1 MSGAKEIRSKIK
13 SIKSTQ
19 KITRAMEMVAASKMR
34 KSQERMRAS
43 RPYAERIRDVISH
56 LATGQLEYQHPYLIE
71 RPVKNIGL
79 IVISTDRGLCGGLN
93 VNLFRVLVQK
103 MKAWH
108 DQKIPIEV
116 CTIGRKAEIFFRR
129 SGGNILASI
138 SHLGDKPGIQ
148 DIIGTVKLMM
158 DAYDEERIDQL
169 YLMNNEFVNTM
180 TQKPRIEML
189 LPVLEKPQVTK
200 PTTGFTAEKEKYSW
214 DYIYEPEPKALLDA
228 LLLRYLESLVYQGV
242 IENGASEQAARMVAM
257 KNASDN
263 AASLIS
269 DLQLMYNKAR
279 QASITRELSEI
290 VGGAAAIL

>member
-34 KSQERMRAS
+34 KSQDRMRAS
-43 RPYAERIRDVISH
+43 RPYAERIREVISH
-56 LATGQLEYQHPYLIE
+56 LATGQLEYQHPYLKE
-71 RPVKNIGL
+71 RPVRGVGL

-93 VNLFRVLVQK
+93 VNLFRQTVQS
-103 MKAWH
+103 MKIWH
-108 DQKIPIEV
+108 EKNIPIEI

-129 SGGNILASI
+129 SGGNIIASV
-138 SHLGDKPGIQ
+138 SELGDHPGIE
-148 DIIGTVKLMM
+148 DVIGTVKLMM
-158 DAYDEERIDQL
+158 DAYDEGRIDAL
-169 YLMNNEFVNTM
+169 YLISNEFINTM
-180 TQKPRIEML
+180 TQKPKVEML
-189 LPVLEKPQVTK
+189 LPVLEKPKESTLK
-200 PTTGFTAEKEKYSW
+200 KEKVKENQYSW
-214 DYIYEPEPKALLDA
+214 DYIYEPAAKELLDA

-257 KNASDN
+257 KNASEN
-263 AASLIS
+263 AGSLIS

-290 VGGAAAIL
+290 VSGASAVQ

>member
-34 KSQERMRAS
+34 KSQDRMRAS
-43 RPYAERIRDVISH
+43 RPYAARIREVISH
-56 LATGQLEYQHPYLIE
+56 LATGQLEYQHPFLEE
-71 RPVKNIGL
+71 RPVHGIGL

-93 VNLFRVLVQK
+93 VNLFRTLVQNMRVWNEK
-103 MKAWH
+103 N
-108 DQKIPIEV
+108 IPLEI
-116 CTIGRKAEIFFRR
+116 CTIGRKAEVFFRR
-129 SGGNILASI
+129 MGGNITASI
-138 SHLGDKPGIQ
+138 SQLGDKPGIE

-158 DAYDEERIDQL
+158 DAYDEQRIDQL
-169 YLMNNEFVNTM
+169 YLMSNEFVNTM
-180 TQKPRIEML
+180 TQKPRVEML
-189 LPVLEKPQVTK
+189 LPILEKPAIKNEVK
-200 PTTGFTAEKEKYSW
+200 IGNEGYSW
-214 DYIYEPEPKALLDA
+214 DYIYEPAAKALIDA

-242 IENGASEQAARMVAM
+242 IENGACEQAARMVAM

-290 VGGAAAIL
+290 VGGAAAVQ